1 MHKNKE
7 VINRFKVPIISVLVF
22 LLLSFF
28 VLYTPKPV
36 SSDVTNKF
44 SAVRAAKHI
53 EVISKKPHSYY
64 DQVELKEVRDYIENT
79 LVDYLGQSNVE
90 LFTYDKNDVIAKTN
104 KTSKEVLY
112 DVVNV
117 MGKIQGKNDE
127 GILLV
132 SHYDSR
138 GHIGRLG
145 ELGRSYGAMDDGYG
159 VATMLELANLLKDEQ
174 PENSV
179 YFLFTDAEEVG
190 LYGAHMAS
198 SDPLVMDNAKFII
211 NLESRG
217 RYGPAYMFETSN
229 NNHNVMNL
237 YKKAKL
243 PTTYSMA
250 TAIYSVM
257 PNSTDFTPFKNA
269 NLPGLNFAVLAGL
282 ENYHTPMDKYENINF
297 STIQHMG
304 VQTEPIVREF
314 ISNAKY
320 VEENHFTANSDL
332 VFFTIFAGVMV
343 SYSQIFAVI
352 LAIVLI
358 ISFGLILFFSIKDQS
373 IKKTIVTKTLPK
385 GLLLTVILL
394 VTTYIFSNLAAFF
407 GKTTFSITYTRMN
420 NANIP
425 SLLMMIVV
433 LYVLVRQFLKNKD
446 INEIL
451 ILGIGLN
458 VLLTLVTTFLMPGA
472 SFLFAV
478 ASLFGIL
485 SYIVKYINN
494 NIIKNIIYVA
504 SYGILI
510 LLIVPILW
518 SFYNALTIGGLVI
531 LVLILLTNVVVTLPI
546 IFNHFNLFNIKE
558 LN

>member
-190 LYGAHMAS
+190 LYGAHIAS

-250 TAIYSVM
+250 TAVYSVM
-257 PNSTDFTPFKNA
+257 PNSTDFTPFK
-269 NLPGLNFAVLAGL
+269 
-282 ENYHTPMDKYENINF
+282 M
-297 STIQHMG
+297 
-304 VQTEPIVREF
+304 
-314 ISNAKY
+314 
-320 VEENHFTANSDL
+320 
-332 VFFTIFAGVMV
+332 
-343 SYSQIFAVI
+343 
-352 LAIVLI
+352 LI
-358 ISFGLILFFSIKDQS
+358 YQ
-373 IKKTIVTKTLPK
+373 V
-385 GLLLTVILL
+385 
-394 VTTYIFSNLAAFF
+394 
-407 GKTTFSITYTRMN
+407 
-420 NANIP
+420 
-425 SLLMMIVV
+425 
-433 LYVLVRQFLKNKD
+433 
-446 INEIL
+446 
-451 ILGIGLN
+451 
-458 VLLTLVTTFLMPGA
+458 
-472 SFLFAV
+472 
-478 ASLFGIL
+478 
-485 SYIVKYINN
+485 
-494 NIIKNIIYVA
+494 
-504 SYGILI
+504 
-510 LLIVPILW
+510 
-518 SFYNALTIGGLVI
+518 
-531 LVLILLTNVVVTLPI
+531 
-546 IFNHFNLFNIKE
+546 
-558 LN
+558 